1 MRYSFFI
8 HSIIII
14 FILNLKD
21 KEIMTKLN
29 DLFQEWNELNVKAGE
44 SMGQFDFTKIKEI
57 RESQSKVENSTYEV
71 LKNNASD
78 DLLKILPE
86 GCGELEMGY
95 NTKDK
100 IFYFVMLDPEFEDSE
115 ETILL
120 AITIDLNNEVGLLK
134 DFKIEE

>member
-1 MRYSFFI
+1 MSNLTELFQKWND
-8 HSIIII
+8 
-14 FILNLKD
+14 LNL
-21 KEIMTKLN
+21 
-29 DLFQEWNELNVKAGE
+29 KAGE

-57 RESQSKVENSTYEV
+57 RESQSKVENSIYEV

-86 GCGELEMGY
+86 ECGELEMGY

-120 AITIDLNNEVGLLK
+120 AITIDLNNKVGLLK

>member
-1 MRYSFFI
+1 
-8 HSIIII
+8 
-14 FILNLKD
+14 LNLED

-29 DLFQEWNELNVKAGE
+29 DLFQEWNELNIKSGE

-57 RESQSKVENSTYEV
+57 RKSQSDVENSIYEV
-71 LKNNASD
+71 VKKHASEEV
-78 DLLKILPE
+78 LKILPE

-100 IFYFVMLDPEFEDSE
+100 IFYFVMLDPEFEDAE

-120 AITIDLNNEVGLLK
+120 AITIDLNNKVGLIK
-134 DFKIEE
+134 NFKIED

>member
-8 HSIIII
+8 HRIIII

-29 DLFQEWNELNVKAGE
+29 DLFQEWKNIKAGE

-57 RESQSKVENSTYEV
+57 RESQSKVENSIYEV

-78 DLLKILPE
+78 DLLKILPDE
-86 GCGELEMGY
+86 CGELEMGY

-100 IFYFVMLDPEFEDSE
+100 IFYFVMLDPEFEDEE

-120 AITIDLNNEVGLLK
+120 AITIDLKNKVGLLK
-134 DFKIEE
+134 NFKIED